1 MKLEKIGLPGLL
13 ALGAAGAAA
22 SALLGLAAGVAIAR
36 NPEAIRR
43 TATRLAHDAAQG
55 LEQATLMVEQA
66 REQLGDLWADAREA
80 ARAAVDTTDFER
92 AAAAAPVVEPVVA
105 RARRP
110 ASARGTGA
118 DPAASADAPAASK
131 RAAATKRAAQTK
143 RAAATKRPTTRR
155 RAAAGATV
163 EASESGGTD
172 GTRAPARARTRR
184 APVPDDVPAA
194 ADVTRTVAPGA
205 SESD

>member
-36 NPEAIRR
+36 NPDAIRR
-43 TATRLAHDAAQG
+43 TATRLANDAAQG
-55 LEQATLMVEQA
+55 IEQATLMVEQA

-92 AAAAAPVVEPVVA
+92 AAAATPVVEPVVA
-105 RARRP
+105 RARRRAP
-110 ASARGTGA
+110 ARGSAT

-131 RAAATKRAAQTK
+131 RAAGTRRAAP
-143 RAAATKRPTTRR
+143 TKRPATRR
-155 RAAAGATV
+155 QATAGADV
-163 EASESGGTD
+163 AGSEVGATD

-184 APVPDDVPAA
+184 ASASGNVPATG
-194 ADVTRTVAPGA
+194 DVTRTVAPGA
-205 SESD
+205 SNSDQG